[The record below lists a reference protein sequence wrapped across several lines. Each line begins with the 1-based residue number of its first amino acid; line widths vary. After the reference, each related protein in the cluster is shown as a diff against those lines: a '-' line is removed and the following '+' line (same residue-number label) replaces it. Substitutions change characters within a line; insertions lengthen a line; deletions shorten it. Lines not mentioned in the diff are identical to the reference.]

1 VRFCSDAT
9 GNRNSSRANEAQTL
23 ADSQPGKN
31 RSSGIGSAN
40 SYAIEDTMNVT
51 LASKTL
57 TAASTPSPVKPAPQ
71 SRAQTAKA
79 RLLVA
84 DDEIGPRESVRV
96 VFRDEYEVAAASCGA
111 EAIAYVRQNPVDIAV
126 LDIRMPDLTGID
138 VLKALKQIDPNI
150 EVIMLTAYE
159 TLDTARDAIRYG
171 ASDYLNK
178 PFDVRAM
185 RETVARCLENRRK
198 KMAALLELAD
208 LQKKTEQLQ
217 REVVNNNRALTAGV
231 LSSGVIHDVNNPISI
246 IMIKTEMLIEKI
258 RRVQGCDPTTV
269 ADLTKD
275 LELIN
280 RETERCRSITR
291 RFLDLSRRKE
301 DAAQSLNANNLVAD
315 VLALLKAHPA
325 AADKE
330 LLKNVPAEPL
340 TIHGN
345 QSELFQILVN
355 LGVNALQAMKSGGK
369 LTLCVRACAAPLRDL
384 ENLSNPPA
392 VVHRAPQLNVN
403 QPFVEIAVHDT
414 GSGIPQEVLP
424 RILEPYFTTKPKGE
438 GTGLGLAICAQLL
451 DHYHGALKISS
462 VAGKGTTCAVYLPQ
476 QK

>member
-1 VRFCSDAT
+1 MS
-9 GNRNSSRANEAQTL
+9 L
-23 ADSQPGKN
+23 
-31 RSSGIGSAN
+31 
-40 SYAIEDTMNVT
+40 T
-51 LASKTL
+51 LASKTFSQPQPP
-57 TAASTPSPVKPAPQ
+57 AAAPVKPASKPNPQ
-71 SRAQTAKA
+71 QPKA

-96 VFRDEYEVAAASCGA
+96 VFRDEYEVATAACGTD
-111 EAIAYVRQNPVDIAV
+111 AIAYARQNPVDIAV

-185 RETVARCLENRRK
+185 RETVSRCLESRRN
-198 KMAALLELAD
+198 KMASLVELAD

-258 RRVQGCDPTTV
+258 KAAKGCDPAII

-275 LELIN
+275 LDLIN

-301 DAAQSLNANNLVAD
+301 DAAQTLSANNLVAD

-340 TIHGN
+340 HVNGN

-369 LTLCVRACAAPLRDL
+369 LTLSARACTMPLRDL
-384 ENLSNPPA
+384 DNLTNPPA
-392 VVHRAPQLNVN
+392 VVHRAPQLIVN
-403 QPFVEIAVHDT
+403 QPFIELAVNDT
-414 GSGIPQEVLP
+414 GNGIPQDVLP

-451 DHYHGALKISS
+451 DHYNGALKVSS
-462 VAGKGTTCAVYLPQ
+462 LAGKGTTCAVYLPQ
-476 QK
+476 VK